1 MPNYQLRFICLKQ
14 LGSVTI
20 NFKTLSD
27 DKKLVLN
34 CCLGSIILLKI
45 MEFLKPEGRRFIEI
59 VTFPILSKELQFL
72 NPPYLMPFCTE
83 LLFCFKERK
92 TASY

>member
-20 NFKTLSD
+20 NFKTSSD

-34 CCLGSIILLKI
+34 CCLVQVKLLSEVFNYFVKNKLN
-45 MEFLKPEGRRFIEI
+45 FQSRGRRGFKMLLY
-59 VTFPILSKELQFL
+59 FRFFSK
-72 NPPYLMPFCTE
+72 
-83 LLFCFKERK
+83 
-92 TASY
+92 

>member
-1 MPNYQLRFICLKQ
+1 
-14 LGSVTI
+14 
-20 NFKTLSD
+20 
-27 DKKLVLN
+27 
-34 CCLGSIILLKI
+34 
-45 MEFLKPEGRRFIEI
+45 MEFLKPEGRGFIEI
-59 VTFPILSKELQFL
+59 VTFPILSKELHFL